1 MGNMCEELR
10 YLLLKEDVLED
21 AHFQEGQ
28 KIMFESKNPELPGIY
43 NAVITKV
50 YPYVVAAVTD
60 TGRHVTVDKI
70 DFYAEPISAWF
81 EQRL

>member
-10 YLLLKEDVLED
+10 YLLLKEDVLGD

-28 KIMFESKNPELPGIY
+28 KIKFESKNPELPGIY
-43 NAVITKV
+43 NATITKV

-60 TGRHVTVDKI
+60 TDRNVTVDKM
-70 DFYAEPISAWF
+70 DFFAEPISAWF
-81 EQRL
+81 E